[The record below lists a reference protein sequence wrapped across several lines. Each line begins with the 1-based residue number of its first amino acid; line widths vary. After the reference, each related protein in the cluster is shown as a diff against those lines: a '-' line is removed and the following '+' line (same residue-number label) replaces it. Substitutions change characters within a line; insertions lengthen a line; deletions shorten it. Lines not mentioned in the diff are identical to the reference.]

1 MSQVLLVGSPNSGK
15 SLLFNK
21 LTGLNQKVAN
31 FPGITVGTHSGHSRH
46 DPDLEFVD
54 FPGVYSMH
62 AISGEESIA
71 LDALSHA
78 MEEGDV
84 SCVLCVVD
92 STRMEKGL
100 VFALQLRDMCQR
112 YKKRLVLAANLQD
125 VLRKHGLEFDAKGL
139 ADAMNTPV
147 VPLSAKTG
155 DGLDVLE
162 AILSGP
168 IDLPAIDYD
177 FGMAGSDI
185 IGRDDNAFRADA
197 EQLARDYGPKGD
209 ILLKTHSAADA
220 FFLSSFTG
228 GVSFLL
234 IMYFLFQSIFTW
246 AAPVMDAVENS
257 LLWLASGLL
266 PHIGNSIAYDFV
278 DEGIFGGLGA
288 FLVFVPQIFVLTLM
302 VGMLED
308 SGYLSRAAVIC
319 HRPLRAFG
327 LTGKSFIPMLS
338 GVACAIPGIYA
349 ARTIESPR
357 RRWLTYLAIPLMP
370 CSARLPVYAL
380 LISAFIPAESVLG
393 GWVGLQGLAMFGIYL
408 LGIMAGLLVTA
419 LVSRTIDEKGED
431 APFVLEMPP
440 YRMPSWLPLVR
451 GAWER
456 SKHFVTKAGPVIF
469 WVTMVVWVLGYFPNF
484 GEDLGES
491 WLGILGHIIEPVF
504 APLGLDWKYGVA
516 ILASFLARE
525 VFVGTL
531 GTLYGIEGAEDN
543 VISLSERVQA
553 SGLSVES
560 GFALLVFFAIAAQ
573 CVSTLAVL
581 ARETGSWKLPV
592 QMFIGYGL
600 FAYASA
606 LGMYHLVA
614 VLH

>member
-46 DPDLEFVD
+46 YPEIELVD
-54 FPGVYSMH
+54 FPGVYSLH

-78 MEEGDV
+78 LEAGDV
-84 SCVLCVVD
+84 ACIACVVD
-92 STRMEKGL
+92 ATRLEKGL
-100 VFALQLRDMCQR
+100 VFALQLQELCVQ
-112 YKKRLVLAANLQD
+112 YGKRLIIAANMQD
-125 VLRKHGLEFDAKGL
+125 VLHKYDLEFDATGL
-139 ADAMNTPV
+139 ARAMGTPV
-147 VPLSAKTG
+147 IPLSAKTG
-155 DGLDVLE
+155 EGLAHLE
-162 AILSGP
+162 KVFSTSGQ
-168 IDLPAIDYD
+168 DPAAVIN
-177 FGMAGSDI
+177 SDI
-185 IGRDDNAFRADA
+185 IGRDGNAFRSQA
-197 EQLARDYGPKGD
+197 EQLARDFGPKGD
-209 ILLKTHSAADA
+209 LLLKTHSRADA
-220 FFLSSFTG
+220 FFLSSVTG
-228 GVSFLL
+228 GISFLL

-246 AAPVMDAVENS
+246 AAPVMDAVESS
-257 LLWLASGLL
+257 LLWLSSLVL
-266 PHIGNSIAYDFV
+266 PHIGNSIAHDFIN
-278 DEGIFGGLGA
+278 DAIFGGLGA

-319 HRPLRAFG
+319 HRPLRLFG

-380 LISAFIPAESVLG
+380 LISAFIPAEAVLG

-408 LGIMAGLLVTA
+408 LGIFAGLLVTA
-419 LVSRTIDEKGED
+419 LVSRTMDDQGDD

-440 YRMPSWLPLVR
+440 YRMPSWLPLLR

-469 WVTMVVWVLGYFPNF
+469 WVTMVVWFLGYFPNQ
-484 GEDLGES
+484 GADLGQS
-491 WLGILGHIIEPVF
+491 WLGTLGHIIEPVF
-504 APLGLDWKYGVA
+504 APIGLDWKYGVA
-516 ILASFLARE
+516 IMASFLARE

-531 GTLYGIEGAEDN
+531 GTLFGIEGAQDN

-592 QMFIGYGL
+592 QMFIGYSL

-606 LGMYHLVA
+606 LGTYNLVGM
-614 VLH
+614 LL

>member
-1 MSQVLLVGSPNSGK
+1 
-15 SLLFNK
+15 
-21 LTGLNQKVAN
+21 
-31 FPGITVGTHSGHSRH
+31 
-46 DPDLEFVD
+46 
-54 FPGVYSMH
+54 
-62 AISGEESIA
+62 
-71 LDALSHA
+71 
-78 MEEGDV
+78 
-84 SCVLCVVD
+84 
-92 STRMEKGL
+92 
-100 VFALQLRDMCQR
+100 
-112 YKKRLVLAANLQD
+112 
-125 VLRKHGLEFDAKGL
+125 
-139 ADAMNTPV
+139 
-147 VPLSAKTG
+147 
-155 DGLDVLE
+155 
-162 AILSGP
+162 
-168 IDLPAIDYD
+168 
-177 FGMAGSDI
+177 
-185 IGRDDNAFRADA
+185 
-197 EQLARDYGPKGD
+197 
-209 ILLKTHSAADA
+209 
-220 FFLSSFTG
+220 
-228 GVSFLL
+228 
-234 IMYFLFQSIFTW
+234 
-246 AAPVMDAVENS
+246 
-257 LLWLASGLL
+257 
-266 PHIGNSIAYDFV
+266 
-278 DEGIFGGLGA
+278 
-288 FLVFVPQIFVLTLM
+288 
-302 VGMLED
+302 
-308 SGYLSRAAVIC
+308 
-319 HRPLRAFG
+319 
-327 LTGKSFIPMLS
+327 
-338 GVACAIPGIYA
+338 VACAIPGIYA

-419 LVSRTIDEKGED
+419 LVSRTIDEAGED

-456 SKHFVTKAGPVIF
+456 SKHFVTKAGPIIF
-469 WVTMVVWVLGYFPNF
+469 WVTMVVWVLGYFPNL

-573 CVSTLAVL
+573 CVSTLTVL